1 MQDVLFYGGDIV
13 TMAGGGPERETPQAV
28 LVRGGNIAHVGTLRE
43 AREKAAP
50 GAQEVDLKGRCLI
63 PAFIDSHSHIVNFA
77 NSLRFVNLTQA
88 RSFAEIQKMLLDYKT
103 RMNTAPGVWVI
114 GFSYDHNFLKEH
126 AHPNR
131 KVLDAAL
138 PDNPVLISHASG
150 HMGVANT
157 QALKALGLGP
167 ETPNPPGGVIGR
179 EEDGCTPNGYL
190 EEKAFMA
197 AGGRIPGASRAEM
210 ERLMVRAQE
219 IYLSYG
225 ITTAQEGIAKEQE
238 MDVLEAAKLKM
249 DVVAYIDMKECPEL
263 LHRNA
268 EYFGTYQNGLKI
280 GGYKIFLDGSPQGR
294 TAWMTKPYSVG
305 EAGYTG
311 YPIYD
316 DAQVKAFVRGA
327 HAAHAQLL
335 CHCNGDAAAEQFI
348 RAHEEP
354 TDCRDVMIHAQLVR
368 EDQLLRMKE
377 KGILPSF
384 FVAHTYYW
392 GDTHVENFGMERA
405 ARISPAKSALEAG
418 LPFTLHMDT
427 PVLPPDMVGVLYC
440 AMNRVTR
447 SGVTLGADQRLD
459 AWEAMLGL
467 TRNAAYQYFEEDT
480 KGTIEAGKRADLVVL
495 SENPL
500 KTPREQMRR
509 IQVLSTYKDGAC
521 VFSRN

>member
-13 TMAGGGPERETPQAV
+13 TMAGEGPRGAMPQAV
-28 LVRGGNIAHVGTLRE
+28 LVRRGSIACVGTLEE
-43 AREKAAP
+43 ARAKAAP
-50 GAQEVDLKGRCLI
+50 DAQEVDLQGRCLI
-63 PAFIDSHSHIVNFA
+63 PAFIDAHSHIVNFA
-77 NSLRFVNLTQA
+77 NSLRFVNLAQA
-88 RSFAEIQKMLLDYKT
+88 RSFEEIQKMLLDYKE
-103 RMNTAPGVWVI
+103 RMNAAPGAWIV
-114 GFSYDHNFLKEH
+114 GFSYDHNFLREH
-126 AHPNR
+126 AHPDR
-131 KVLDAAL
+131 AVLDAAL

-150 HMGVANT
+150 HMGVAST
-157 QALKALGLGP
+157 LALKELGFGP
-167 ETPNPPGGVIGR
+167 DTPNPSGGVIGR
-179 EEDGCTPNGYL
+179 EADGRTPSGYL

-197 AGGRIPGASRAEM
+197 AGGKVPAPSREEM
-210 ERLMVRAQE
+210 QRLMARAQD

-225 ITTAQEGIAKEQE
+225 VATAQEGIAKNQE
-238 MDVLEAAKLKM
+238 MDVLKAAKLKM
-249 DVVAYIDMKECPEL
+249 DVVAYVDMKECPEL
-263 LHRNA
+263 LHRDA
-268 EYFGTYQNGLKI
+268 AYFGTYQNGLKI

-294 TAWMTKPYSVG
+294 TAWMSKPYLGG

-316 DAQVKAFVRGA
+316 DAQVEAFVRGA
-327 HAAHAQLL
+327 HAVHAQLL

-348 RAHEEP
+348 RAHAEP

-368 EDQLLRMKE
+368 EDQLPRMKE
-377 KGILPSF
+377 KGIMPSF

-405 ARISPAKSALEAG
+405 ARISPAKAAIEAG
-418 LPFTLHMDT
+418 LPYTFHMDT
-427 PVLPPDMVGVLYC
+427 PVLPPDMIDILYC

-447 SGVTLGADQRLD
+447 SGVTLGEDQRLD

-467 TRNAAYQYFEEDT
+467 TRNAAYQYFEEDA

-509 IQVLSTYKDGAC
+509 VRVLSTYKDGAL
-521 VFSRN
+521 VFSRD